1 MMKMI
6 WNIIEILATL
16 FENYIVLDMIIKM
29 FGHKYSGIKKII
41 SVLITLIVSTIY
53 VTIINQYYSFEGW
66 LALITIMIFTVYAAL
81 FTQKETYI
89 KLLIPVIAFS
99 VILGINMFV
108 TYLMGNLI
116 GTPDTFVF
124 MSIGGARL
132 FALFF
137 TKLLFYVVS
146 RIIIHVYN
154 KEKFQFN
161 RFETFIVSALFLLT
175 LIISISLVKLQLNHQ
190 NEEQLIFLSIFC
202 IFIADIF
209 VFCIMKRINKESQS
223 QLRISMLELQLSEQK
238 RMIEETGNISHEIKK
253 AEHDLRHHL
262 LSVLGNL
269 ENRNIKEAEIYLKQL
284 LQEYETSIFK
294 YIHIDNSA
302 VNSILNMK
310 ISRCH
315 ANKIDIKT
323 EIESDFSDFSDID
336 ICVLLANL
344 LDNAI
349 EASMNVNSPQITV
362 SVRNEKNY
370 LCIMIRNKIENS
382 VLDYNKQLNT
392 TKKDKSKHGLGIYSI
407 SQIVDKYD
415 GMKSYYEKNGYF
427 VADIWLKKKGFSLD
441 ERIRKVKNYQ
451 TRQK

>member
-1 MMKMI
+1 MKMI

-53 VTIINQYYSFEGW
+53 VTIINQHYSFEGW

-382 VLDYNKQLNT
+382 VLDYNKQLDT

>member
-1 MMKMI
+1 MKMI

-81 FTQKETYI
+81 YTQKETYI

-392 TKKDKSKHGLGIYSI
+392 TKKDKSKHGLGVYSI

>member
-1 MMKMI
+1 MKII
-6 WNIIEILATL
+6 WNIIEIAATL
-16 FENYIVLDMIIKM
+16 FENYIVLDMLGRM
-29 FGHKYSGIKKII
+29 FGYRYSGLKRTV
-41 SVLITLIVSTIY
+41 SFLLTLTISTIY
-53 VTIINQYYSFEGW
+53 VTVINQYYSFEGW
-66 LALITIMIFTVYAAL
+66 LALITIIIFTLYSAL
-81 FTQKETYI
+81 CTQKPTYI

-99 VILGINMFV
+99 VILGINMLV

-124 MSIGGARL
+124 MAVGGTRL
-132 FALFF
+132 LALFL
-137 TKLLFYVVS
+137 TKLLFYVIS
-146 RIIIHVYN
+146 RIIIHIYR

-175 LIISISLVKLQLNHQ
+175 LIISISLVKLQLDHK
-190 NEEQLIFLSIFC
+190 NEEKLIFLSIFC
-202 IFIADIF
+202 IFLADIF
-209 VFCIMKRINKESQS
+209 IFCIMKKINKESQN

-238 RMIEETGNISHEIKK
+238 TMIEETGNISREIKK

-262 LSVLGNL
+262 LSVLGNI
-269 ENRNIKEAEIYLKQL
+269 ENGNTEAAETYLKQL
-284 LQEYETSIFK
+284 LHDYETSIFK
-294 YIHIDNSA
+294 YIYIDNSA

-323 EIESDFSDFSDID
+323 EIESDFADFSDID

-349 EASMNVNSPQITV
+349 EASLNVDFPQITV
-362 SVRNEKNY
+362 SIRNEKNY
-370 LCIMIRNKIENS
+370 LCIVIRNRIENS
-382 VLDYNKQLNT
+382 VLKENGQLLT
-392 TKKDKSKHGLGIYSI
+392 TKADKTKHGLGVYSI

-427 VADIWLKKKGFSLD
+427 VADIWLKKKGYALQ
-441 ERIRKVKNYQ
+441 ERIKSVVNYQ
-451 TRQK
+451 TRQN

>member
-1 MMKMI
+1 MKII
-6 WNIIEILATL
+6 WNIIEIVATL
-16 FENYIVLDMIIKM
+16 FENYIVLDMLVKM
-29 FGHKYSGIKKII
+29 FGYKYSGTKKEIAFG
-41 SVLITLIVSTIY
+41 LTLIISTIY

-66 LALITIMIFTVYAAL
+66 LALITLIIFTIYSI
-81 FTQKETYI
+81 FCTQKATYI
-89 KLLIPVIAFS
+89 KLLIPVVAFS

-108 TYLMGNLI
+108 TYLMGYLI

-124 MSIGGARL
+124 MSVGGARL
-132 FALFF
+132 FALFL
-137 TKLLFYVVS
+137 TKLLFYVAS
-146 RIIIHVYN
+146 RIIIHIYR

-161 RFETFIVSALFLLT
+161 RFETFIVSALFLIT

-202 IFIADIF
+202 VFLADIF
-209 VFCIMKRINKESQS
+209 IFCIMKKINKESQN

-238 RMIEETGNISHEIKK
+238 TMIEETGNISREIKK

-262 LSVLGNL
+262 LSVLGNI
-269 ENRNIKEAEIYLKQL
+269 ENGNTEAAGIYLKQL
-284 LQEYETSIFK
+284 LHDYETSIFK
-294 YIHIDNSA
+294 YIYIDNSA

-349 EASMNVNSPQITV
+349 EASLNVNFPQITV
-362 SVRNEKNY
+362 SIRNEKNY
-370 LCIMIRNKIENS
+370 LCIVIRNRIENS
-382 VLDYNKQLNT
+382 VLEENGQLLT
-392 TKKDKSKHGLGIYSI
+392 TKADKSKHGLGVYSI

-415 GMKSYYEKNGYF
+415 GMKTYYEKNGYF
-427 VADIWLKKKGFSLD
+427 VADIWLKKKGYTLE
-441 ERIRKVKNYQ
+441 ERIKSVSNYQ
-451 TRQK
+451 TRQN

>member
-1 MMKMI
+1 MKTI
-6 WNIIEILATL
+6 WNIIELLATF
-16 FENYIVLDMIIKM
+16 FECYIIMDMLGRM
-29 FGHKYSGIKKII
+29 FGYKYSGLKKALSFSLTLLI
-41 SVLITLIVSTIY
+41 STAYI
-53 VTIINQYYSFEGW
+53 TIINQYYNFEGW
-66 LALITIMIFTVYAAL
+66 LVLITIIIFTLYSAL
-81 FTQKETYI
+81 CTQKPTYI

-99 VILGINMFV
+99 VILGINMLV

-124 MSIGGARL
+124 MAVGGARL
-132 FALFF
+132 LALFL

-146 RIIIHVYN
+146 RIIIHIYR

-161 RFETFIVSALFLLT
+161 RFETFILSALFLLT
-175 LIISISLVKLQLNHQ
+175 LIISISLVKLQLDHK
-190 NEEQLIFLSIFC
+190 NEEKLIFLSIFC
-202 IFIADIF
+202 IFLADIF
-209 VFCIMKRINKESQS
+209 IFCIMKKINKESQN

-238 RMIEETGNISHEIKK
+238 TMIEETGNISREIKK

-262 LSVLGNL
+262 LSVLGTI
-269 ENRNIKEAEIYLKQL
+269 ENGNTEAAETYLKQL
-284 LQEYETSIFK
+284 LHNYETSIFK
-294 YIHIDNSA
+294 YIYIDNSA

-349 EASMNVNSPQITV
+349 EASLNIDSPQITV
-362 SVRNEKNY
+362 SIRNEKNY
-370 LCIMIRNKIENS
+370 LCIVIRNRIENS
-382 VLDYNKQLNT
+382 VLEENGQLLT
-392 TKKDKSKHGLGIYSI
+392 TKADKSKHGLGVYSI

-415 GMKSYYEKNGYF
+415 GMKTYYEKNGYF
-427 VADIWLKKKGFSLD
+427 VADIWLKKKGYTLD
-441 ERIRKVKNYQ
+441 ERIKSVSNYQ
-451 TRQK
+451 TRQN

>member
-1 MMKMI
+1 MKMI

-81 FTQKETYI
+81 YTQKETYI

-392 TKKDKSKHGLGIYSI
+392 TKKDKSKHGLGVYSI

-441 ERIRKVKNYQ
+441 ERIRKVKNYK

>member
-1 MMKMI
+1 MKMI

-29 FGHKYSGIKKII
+29 FGHKYSGIKKSI
-41 SVLITLIVSTIY
+41 SVLITLLVSTIY

-81 FTQKETYI
+81 YTQKETYI

-392 TKKDKSKHGLGIYSI
+392 TKKDKSKHGLGVYSI

>member
-29 FGHKYSGIKKII
+29 FGHKYSGIKKSI
-41 SVLITLIVSTIY
+41 SVLITLLVSTIY

-81 FTQKETYI
+81 YTQKETYI

-392 TKKDKSKHGLGIYSI
+392 TKKDKSKHGLGVYSI